1 MDKLTCMLVAIFKNY
16 FDYVK
21 EKRVKIFLTNII
33 FFVCYCFLF
42 VMFGLFRFSE
52 PIAMVLR
59 NMHFLLVSFLTVPI
73 LVWLDGAIYF
83 IEAVKATW
91 KSSLLITIF
100 TVAVN
105 GSLIFLLRFFVA
117 KNRPLL
123 IGTSVFLL
131 MMVAL
136 TFAYV
141 PALLSKRNQSFFLS
155 CKKSAVIFLQ
165 YPLITFVLVFVQ
177 VVFRLTALFS
187 YFLFPTWILAEVLF
201 LIFFK
206 FYEKFT
212 NKKYKK

>member
-1 MDKLTCMLVAIFKNY
+1 MLVAIFKNY

-33 FFVCYCFLF
+33 FFVCYCFMF
-42 VMFGLFRFSE
+42 VMLGVFGLYE
-52 PIAMVLR
+52 PIQIVLR
-59 NMHFLLVSFLTVPI
+59 NMNFLLVSFLTVPI

-117 KNRPLL
+117 KNRQLL
-123 IGTSVFLL
+123 IGASVFLL
-131 MMVAL
+131 MMAAL